1 MGKKLVYV
9 IVLLVLLVIGFSTIR
24 YYYSDERRI
33 KRIIEGGKRAV
44 EAEDI
49 RRCMSYVSIHYSD
62 SHGLNYILV
71 KRILEEVFREFD
83 GFEVITRELRV
94 TVNNDTAT
102 AGFKG
107 AVIVNIEGMRGFLV
121 GGNDGPIEIKVDLNR
136 ERFGWKVVRVEGIK
150 PPFE

>member
-1 MGKKLVYV
+1 MGRKFIYGTIAV
-9 IVLLVLLVIGFSTIR
+9 ILIAVGFFIIR

-33 KRIIEGGKRAV
+33 KRIIEGGRKAV

-49 RRCMSYVSIHYSD
+49 KRCMSYVSIHYSD

-71 KRILEEVFREFD
+71 KRILEDVFREFD

-107 AVIVNIEGMRGFLV
+107 AVIVNIEEIRGFLV
-121 GGNDGPIEIKVDLNR
+121 GGNDGPIEIKVALNR

>member
-1 MGKKLVYV
+1 MGRKFVYGTIAV
-9 IVLLVLLVIGFSTIR
+9 ILIAVGFFIIR

-33 KRIIEGGKRAV
+33 KRIIEGGRKAV

-49 RRCMSYVSIHYSD
+49 KRCMSYVSIHYSD
-62 SHGLNYILV
+62 SHSLNYILV
-71 KRILEEVFREFD
+71 KRILEDVFREFD

-102 AGFKG
+102 AEFKG